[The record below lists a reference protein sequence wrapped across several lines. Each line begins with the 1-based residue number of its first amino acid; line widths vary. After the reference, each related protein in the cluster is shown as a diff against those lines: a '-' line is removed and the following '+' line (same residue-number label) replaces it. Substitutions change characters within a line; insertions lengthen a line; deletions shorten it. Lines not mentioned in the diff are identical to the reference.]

1 MKSVHSREITVGKAL
16 LVAWILLVVSV
27 PGARLSSGAARPA
40 TSDRPNI
47 LVCIS
52 DDQSWVHAGAYGNKQ
67 VKTPAFDRVASEGVL
82 FTHAFCS
89 APSCTPSRAA
99 LLTGQDFWRLQQG
112 ANLMG
117 TLPKKF
123 AVYPDLLEE

>member
-16 LVAWILLVVSV
+16 LVAWILLVESV

-52 DDQSWVHAGAYGNKQ
+52 DDQSWPHVGAAQ
-67 VKTPAFDRVASEGVL
+67 DAVAKTPAFDRVAGSAVL
-82 FTHAFCS
+82 LITCGRLAQFCRRSRRFSGHEAASRS
-89 APSCTPSRAA
+89 AST
-99 LLTGQDFWRLQQG
+99 DW
-112 ANLMG
+112 
-117 TLPKKF
+117 
-123 AVYPDLLEE
+123 